1 VAGFDDD
8 EDQDIRGKYKRA
20 CATLGVTLP
29 KTPPKTPRAEQEQVL
44 TRWKDGVLKKAWQA
58 AAKQWHPDTP
68 TGNADKF
75 KSAKEAYDLL
85 AGLQLRPERPP
96 EPPPE
101 VDLDFA
107 DVRPHRAPPA
117 EPGAAWAPRVS
128 RGSDGGMV
136 IDVGFVSFDVS
147 AAQMQ
152 ALAEA
157 RKMAEQMLEA
167 RLEQERQ
174 ALKNRVQR
182 EATDKL
188 MDLLGPILLDG
199 VPLADAMARKPKRKK
214 PAKKTGTS
222 RTTVIG

>member
-1 VAGFDDD
+1 MAGFDDD
-8 EDQDIRGKYKRA
+8 EDQDIQGKYKRA
-20 CATLGVTLP
+20 CATLGVSLP
-29 KTPPKTPRAEQEQVL
+29 KTAPKTSRAEQEQVL

-107 DVRPHRAPPA
+107 DVRPNRRPPPA

-128 RGSDGGMV
+128 RGSDGRMV
-136 IDVGFVSFDVS
+136 IDVGFLSFDVS
-147 AAQMQ
+147 AVQMQ

-167 RLEQERQ
+167 RLEKERR

-182 EATDKL
+182 EATDKF
-188 MDLLGPILLDG
+188 MDLLGPILDG
-199 VPLADAMARKPKRKK
+199 VPLADAVDKPKRKRA
-214 PAKKTGTS
+214 AKKPGST